1 MASEAPRSS
10 RAGQGRQLKREGAAS
25 SLGTRQD
32 KTRQHRPQKSNN
44 AQRRKPDSSR
54 RQTSRE
60 EWTVAES
67 DAQDALVVSSEK
79 EIGCGERDE
88 QIQGQH
94 STARSLGA
102 GRLNDHR
109 TNYNTGAR
117 RVPYQGAESRCCCTA
132 VSVLCESVFLCKQMR
147 CASAIPFEFSLR
159 RTFGGRVRRLED
171 WKTGSLE
178 VRKEKTIRVT
188 ADKRATREQM
198 IPNSQISPLNQ
209 CPASHSAFNHPFV
222 CAEQSART
230 SGSKES
236 LKRSQPPPP
245 DHALIPSP
253 FASKFRIS
261 VDFEGFF
268 SFPCR
273 MLCRDWPRS
282 GADRHSPEFSH

>member
-1 MASEAPRSS
+1 LAAERGTSKS
-10 RAGQGRQLKREGAAS
+10 RG
-25 SLGTRQD
+25 
-32 KTRQHRPQKSNN
+32 
-44 AQRRKPDSSR
+44 
-54 RQTSRE
+54 
-60 EWTVAES
+60 
-67 DAQDALVVSSEK
+67 
-79 EIGCGERDE
+79 
-88 QIQGQH
+88 
-94 STARSLGA
+94 STARPGRWAPGVLTTTVQITILEQDGCRTKERRAVAVARQCPFYVSLCFSA
-102 GRLNDHR
+102 
-109 TNYNTGAR
+109 
-117 RVPYQGAESRCCCTA
+117 SRCG
-132 VSVLCESVFLCKQMR
+132 VQV
-147 CASAIPFEFSLR
+147 PFPLNSHYAERLEE
-159 RTFGGRVRRLED
+159 GLED

-188 ADKRATREQM
+188 ADKRTTREQM
-198 IPNSQISPLNQ
+198 IPNSQTSPLNQ

-282 GADRHSPEFSH
+282 GADRQS